1 VTTADAPFGN
11 VLTSIAEL
19 RSLYRSP
26 ARSTATKKVPALE
39 PWMRVIVDAAPFV
52 VLATG
57 AASGPVTL
65 SPRGGAP
72 GFVRVL
78 DDRHLALPDYAGNN
92 LIDSLQH
99 LVESPYLALLFIV
112 PGRGETIRVD
122 GRGWVT
128 TDPELVELTR
138 EPRRTPK
145 TVIGIEIDQVFFH
158 CPSAFHRA
166 QLWDSATWPYPAEDE
181 ASYDDLVRVALPPD
195 ELPDWA
201 RPVGSG
207 G

>member
-1 VTTADAPFGN
+1 MTTDAEQPFGHL
-11 VLTSIAEL
+11 VTSVDQL
-19 RSLYRSP
+19 RALYRRPSRV
-26 ARSTATKKVPALE
+26 AATKKVPALE

-65 SPRGGAP
+65 SPKGGAP

-112 PGRGETIRVD
+112 PGRGETIRID
-122 GRGWVT
+122 GRGWIT
-128 TDPELVELTR
+128 TDPELLELTR
-138 EPRRTPK
+138 ESRRVPK

-158 CPSAFHRA
+158 CPSAFNRA
-166 QLWDSATWPYPAEDE
+166 KLWQAETWPYPEGADF
-181 ASYDDLVRVALPPD
+181 DDLVRAALPAD
-195 ELPDWA
+195 QLPDWA
-201 RPVGSG
+201 RPASPAD
-207 G
+207 